1 MKAPIK
7 RTVTVDPT
15 TGSKTKT
22 LSYLGKNTKY
32 VRDVTTSKD
41 GKDKVVKS
49 AMGMGNANGEFKA
62 FKAKEKSSFD
72 GKRVDKAVATTVRNK
87 EGKVMGGKAVEK
99 MGGVKTSLKDNPITG
114 KSTYKATYPNK
125 NYNKK
130 IVMDAAG
137 KTVRK
142 KTSK

>member
-49 AMGMGNANGEFKA
+49 AMGMGNAGNGNFKA

-87 EGKVMGGKAVEK
+87 EGKVMGGKSVNTK
-99 MGGVKTSLKDNPITG
+99 YGLTGNSKTSLKDNPITG
-114 KSTYKATYPNK
+114 KSTYKETYPNK
-125 NYNKK
+125 TYNAKVVKK
-130 IVMDAAG
+130 
-137 KTVRK
+137 
-142 KTSK
+142 SK